1 MPPAPAADK
10 SLSSDEFVEV
20 LRRKD
25 IGNAHFKQSEYLPAI
40 EAWDACLAVFSGR
53 PGDALQKA
61 EKAKVCANKAE
72 AYLKL
77 ERYKEA
83 REACS
88 DALDL
93 DESNFK
99 ARFRRARACLLL
111 GGFDDLIMAS
121 EDVKRIQADGGKLGE
136 AEAALLKTAQG
147 KQLLPGVGG
156 KSGAV
161 AAAAAMAA
169 ATGGSA
175 RGDATD
181 EAQKA
186 DARARAA
193 AAAAAVAPELELAA
207 RLAAEASKAGA
218 EGGRAE
224 AVDVSDGNGIH
235 EARDDGGGDGG
246 GDGGEED
253 DLARVRARRLAQLK
267 SQAKAGQHGRA
278 ATQWQELLRER
289 PPADRYHW
297 LVDSYRTH
305 VDEEFRGAARR
316 AQLAEAARA
325 SGLPVPF
332 SPAGAA
338 ANVTNG
344 PRASR
349 LSRLSDFLLFCK
361 LCVRCGVVGERE
373 GCPPFDWAALLL
385 AAGGM
390 LHRGFHPEQ
399 CGAQHRYGEKAAGD
413 AMRALNAIVY
423 AEKPSGSGAKAAAQ
437 KAQQTQPQP
446 QEASAT
452 SPVEELR
459 TAIGHACWGED
470 QEDEEGC
477 LVHRFSFEK
486 GEADGIF
493 EDVGGVQLWVRL
505 NESLKATIKG

>member
-1 MPPAPAADK
+1 MAANWAK
-10 SLSSDEFVEV
+10 
-20 LRRKD
+20 LRRFAQDGAGK
-25 IGNAHFKQSEYLPAI
+25 AA
-40 EAWDACLAVFSGR
+40 LARSGR
-53 PGDALQKA
+53 QERGGGGRRGDGRRHWRVSTWRRDGRG
-61 EKAKVCANKAE
+61 AKG
-72 AYLKL
+72 
-77 ERYKEA
+77 
-83 REACS
+83 
-88 DALDL
+88 
-93 DESNFK
+93 
-99 ARFRRARACLLL
+99 RRA
-111 GGFDDLIMAS
+111 S
-121 EDVKRIQADGGKLGE
+121 
-136 AEAALLKTAQG
+136 
-147 KQLLPGVGG
+147 
-156 KSGAV
+156 
-161 AAAAAMAA
+161 
-169 ATGGSA
+169 TGGGCGGCC
-175 RGDATD
+175 R
-181 EAQKA
+181 
-186 DARARAA
+186 ARARAGRTFSGGG
-193 AAAAAVAPELELAA
+193 V
-207 RLAAEASKAGA
+207 RSGRRRG
-218 EGGRAE
+218 EGGGG
-224 AVDVSDGNGIH
+224 DVSDGNGIH

-437 KAQQTQPQP
+437 KAQQTQTQP